1 MTELRI
7 NPHGP
12 LEAEVLIVGEY
23 PGPDELWKG
32 IPFQGAAGAELARML
47 HEAGIIMSECRT
59 AYVYPWKSGGHPT
72 LVAPTKPKGN
82 AIGATEF
89 LDGKYCTPKVLEG
102 IRLLNEEIAQRKPKV
117 IIALGEMA
125 LWALTGES
133 TLTNWRGSH
142 LEHKA
147 SGTRTIP
154 TYSPQI
160 IQRNWEWRMFAVR
173 DLSRAHAYRKDPDAY
188 NPQWDFLIRPSY
200 EATMEILDNLLAN
213 AELGPMLLS
222 LDIETICRHISCL
235 GIAWSTTSAICIPF
249 MDQGKHYWE
258 EHEEV
263 AIIQKLK
270 TLLTHPNTF
279 SVGQNFAGY
288 DNQHFAKHWGFTPD
302 LRFDTMIAQHTLYPG
317 MAKSLDVLSSLYCH
331 YHRYWKD
338 ELKDYNKMPE
348 DIHQYWTYN
357 CKDCVITFE
366 VYEVLKGLLE
376 KAGLVE
382 QFNFLM
388 RMATRNVF
396 RAMLRGVRINAT
408 RRTEVAQELLKA
420 IQERE
425 ILIHHIVGF
434 PLNVGSPKQMKE
446 FFYDDLGFPPI
457 KNRKTK
463 QPTCDSA
470 ALGTL
475 AQKFPLVKPLTDLIE
490 EKRSLGVFLSTFCLM
505 PLDTDG
511 RMRCSYNVAG
521 TETFRLSSS
530 ENAFG
535 SGGNLQNI
543 SKGEEE

>member
-1 MTELRI
+1 MSELRI
-7 NPHGP
+7 NPSGP
-12 LEAEVLIVGEY
+12 LEPDILIVGEY
-23 PGPDELWKG
+23 PGADELWKG
-32 IPFQGAAGAELARML
+32 IPFQGSAGAELARML
-47 HEAGIIMSECRT
+47 HEAGIIISECRT
-59 AYVYPWKSGGHPT
+59 AYVYPWKTAGHQE
-72 LVAPTKPKGN
+72 LLAPTKGKGT

-89 LDGKYCTPKVLEG
+89 RDKKYCTPKVLEG
-102 IRLLNEEIAQRKPKV
+102 IALLEEEIAQRKPK
-117 IIALGEMA
+117 IIITLGEMA

-142 LEHKA
+142 LEHQ
-147 SGTRTIP
+147 GIRLIP
-154 TYSPQI
+154 TFTPQI
-160 IQRNWEWRMFAVR
+160 VQRNWEWRMFVVR
-173 DLSRAHAYRKDPDAY
+173 DLSRAQAYRLKPEDY
-188 NPQWDFLIRPSY
+188 NPQWDFLVRPSY
-200 EATMEILDNLLAN
+200 ETTMQLLDTLSKE
-213 AELGPMLLS
+213 AEVGPLVLS

-235 GIAWSTTSAICIPF
+235 GIAWSTSKALCIPF

-258 EHEEV
+258 AHEEI

-270 TLLTHPNTF
+270 ALLTHPNALC
-279 SVGQNFAGY
+279 VGQNFAGY
-288 DNQHFAKHWGFTPD
+288 DNQHFAKHWGFVPN
-302 LRFDTMIAQHTLYPG
+302 LVFDTMLAQHTLFPG

-366 VYEVLKGLLE
+366 VYEVLQTQLQ

-382 QFNFLM
+382 QFQFLM

-396 RAMLRGVRINAT
+396 RAMLRGVRIDAK
-408 RRTEVAQELLKA
+408 RRSEVAGELLKA
-420 IQERE
+420 IQERDS
-425 ILIHHIVGF
+425 IIHHLVGF

-463 QPTCDSA
+463 QPTCDSN

-475 AQKFPLVKPLTDLIE
+475 AQKFPLIKPLTDLIE
-490 EKRSLGVFLSTFCLM
+490 EKRSLGVFLSTFCMM

-535 SGGNLQNI
+535 SGGNLQNVP
-543 SKGEEE
+543 KGEEE

>member
-1 MTELRI
+1 
-7 NPHGP
+7 
-12 LEAEVLIVGEY
+12 
-23 PGPDELWKG
+23 
-32 IPFQGAAGAELARML
+32 
-47 HEAGIIMSECRT
+47 
-59 AYVYPWKSGGHPT
+59 
-72 LVAPTKPKGN
+72 
-82 AIGATEF
+82 
-89 LDGKYCTPKVLEG
+89 
-102 IRLLNEEIAQRKPKV
+102 
-117 IIALGEMA
+117 
-125 LWALTGES
+125 
-133 TLTNWRGSH
+133 
-142 LEHKA
+142 
-147 SGTRTIP
+147 
-154 TYSPQI
+154 
-160 IQRNWEWRMFAVR
+160 
-173 DLSRAHAYRKDPDAY
+173 
-188 NPQWDFLIRPSY
+188 
-200 EATMEILDNLLAN
+200 
-213 AELGPMLLS
+213 
-222 LDIETICRHISCL
+222 
-235 GIAWSTTSAICIPF
+235 
-249 MDQGKHYWE
+249 
-258 EHEEV
+258 
-263 AIIQKLK
+263 
-270 TLLTHPNTF
+270 
-279 SVGQNFAGY
+279 
-288 DNQHFAKHWGFTPD
+288 
-302 LRFDTMIAQHTLYPG
+302 
-317 MAKSLDVLSSLYCH
+317 
-331 YHRYWKD
+331 
-338 ELKDYNKMPE
+338 MPE

-463 QPTCDSA
+463 QPTCDAA
-470 ALGTL
+470 ALGVL

-535 SGGNLQNI
+535 NGGNLQNI
-543 SKGEEE
+543 SKGEED